1 MSGFRIG
8 RSGGAAGLLL
18 AALAAV
24 AMLVALGGCGG
35 SGSATAA
42 GVTNE
47 IATASFPSG
56 HDTDEVSVTGAK
68 PVKPCALV
76 TKTEAEGILGK
87 GVKVSERLQGPTC
100 VYSGSGRQVALV
112 VEMGSLKKLREG
124 AKTSTPVAVGSHSGY
139 CLRYESTSVVVGA
152 GAGRVLQVTGPCAA
166 GVRFA
171 EAALKRLPN

>member
-1 MSGFRIG
+1 MSAA
-8 RSGGAAGLLL
+8 RSIRSRGVVGL
-18 AALAAV
+18 ALAA
-24 AMLVALGGCGG
+24 AAAFALLFALGGCG

-42 GVTNE
+42 SVTNE

-76 TKTEAEGILGK
+76 TKREAEGILGA

-100 VYSGSGRQVALV
+100 VYSGSGREVTLV
-112 VEMGSLKKLREG
+112 VMKGSLGKLRSG
-124 AKTSTPVAVGSHSGY
+124 AKTSTPVTVGGRSGY

-152 GAGRVLQVTGPCAA
+152 GSGRVLQVTGPCAA

-171 EAALKRLPN
+171 AAALRRLPS